1 MANVDNHAAA
11 KILAA
16 TDLSAPADVA
26 IRQAHEW
33 ATRHHAQLV
42 VCHIIPTHR
51 RANPLF
57 PQRNEAD
64 TIAAVDLERQV
75 AELVIAR
82 VSEQTGR
89 SPDAFELLID
99 VGRPEAEIIRAAVTM
114 NAELIVIGNRGD
126 TGLDRI
132 LLGDVCERVVQY
144 AHCSVLVARP
154 VLAGGS
160 VLVATDLSDPSF
172 PAITAAASEA
182 RRRGAKLVVMHN
194 LDRWPLPVSS
204 MQMALGSAGM
214 IADTAL
220 VEEEGARAT
229 QELEQ
234 VLARLRIEAECMVT
248 HGPPDAAIVKAADA
262 LNAQLLVIGTHGR
275 TGLAR
280 LALGSVAQ
288 RVVEAASCSVLVV
301 RTETGH

>member
-1 MANVDNHAAA
+1 MGNDPATA
-11 KILAA
+11 KVLAA
-16 TDLSAPADVA
+16 TDLSAPADEA

-33 ATRHHAQLV
+33 ATRHRAELV
-42 VCHIIPTHR
+42 VCHIIPTLR

-64 TIAAVDLERQV
+64 SIAAVDLERRV
-75 AELVIAR
+75 AELVVER
-82 VSEQTGR
+82 VSQLTGR
-89 SPDAFELLID
+89 SPDAFGLLLD

-114 NAELIVIGNRGD
+114 KAELIVMGNRGD

-132 LLGDVCERVVQY
+132 PLGSVSERVVQH

-154 VLAGGS
+154 VPAGGC
-160 VLVATDLSDPSF
+160 VLVATDLSDSSF
-172 PAITAAASEA
+172 AAITAGATEA
-182 RRRGAKLVVMHN
+182 RRRGAKLVVLHN
-194 LDRWPLPVSS
+194 LDLWPSPVSS
-204 MQMALGSAGM
+204 MEMALGSAGM
-214 IADTAL
+214 IPDSGL

-229 QELEQ
+229 QQLEQ
-234 VLARLRIEAECMVT
+234 VLARRGLEAECMVT

-262 LNAQLLVIGTHGR
+262 LSSQLLVIGTHGR

-288 RVVEAASCSVLVV
+288 RVVEAVSCSVLVV
-301 RTETGH
+301 RSETGR